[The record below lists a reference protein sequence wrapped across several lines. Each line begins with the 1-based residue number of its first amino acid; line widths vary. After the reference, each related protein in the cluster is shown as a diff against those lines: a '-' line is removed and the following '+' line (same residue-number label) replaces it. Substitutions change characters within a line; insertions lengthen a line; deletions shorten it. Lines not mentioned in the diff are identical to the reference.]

1 MRTASH
7 FAVGLGKREKV
18 RRPQNPVKPKLA
30 GRASGVFDSAG
41 RTVDSPPVTKRRV
54 GILTHHELEA
64 LAADGAIQPAV
75 PFAPDQVQP
84 TSLDLRLGP
93 VAYRIRAGFLPRT
106 EPVAER
112 LRDLSLHTL
121 DLEHGAVLER
131 GCIYLVPLLETLALP
146 HDVSGRCNPK
156 SSTGRIDLFT
166 RVITDAHERFDDV
179 RAGYHGR
186 LFLEIMPRSFPVRVQ
201 TGLRLNQ
208 IRLLRGRTRLD
219 DADTTAEHGAS
230 PLVTAAN
237 GDAIEPSRLRID
249 GGFHLAVS
257 LVPDPGS
264 AIVGYRAKGYTG
276 VVDLASI
283 GTHDPLAF
291 FEPIEATPTRRLLLE
306 PEEFYIFQSRERVR
320 VPLHLAA
327 EMHAYD
333 VGIGELRT
341 NYAGFFDAGFGHGG
355 SGELRG
361 TPAVLE
367 VRPHD
372 VPFLIDDG
380 QVLFRLEFHRTLMRC
395 ERWYGG
401 PGSSSNYARQGL
413 TLAKYFRA

>member
-1 MRTASH
+1 M
-7 FAVGLGKREKV
+7 
-18 RRPQNPVKPKLA
+18 
-30 GRASGVFDSAG
+30 
-41 RTVDSPPVTKRRV
+41 RTVDSAPVTKRRV
-54 GILTHHELEA
+54 GILTHHELES
-64 LAADGAIQPAV
+64 LAHDGAITTAV

-93 VAYRIRAGFLPRT
+93 IAYRIRAGFLPRT

-112 LRDLSLHTL
+112 LRDLSLYTL
-121 DLEHGAVLER
+121 DLDRGAVLER
-131 GCIYLVPLLETLALP
+131 GCIYLVPLLEGLHLP
-146 HDVSGRCNPK
+146 ADVSGRCNPK

-166 RVITDAHERFDDV
+166 RVITDANERFDDV
-179 RAGYHGR
+179 RAGYHGP

-219 DADTTAEHGAS
+219 DAGTATEHAS
-230 PLVTAAN
+230 TPLVT
-237 GDAIEPSRLRID
+237 DARGGAIASAELRID

-257 LVPDPGS
+257 LVPDAGS
-264 AIVGYRAKGYTG
+264 DIIGYRAKGYTG

-283 GTHDPLAF
+283 GTHDPLEF
-291 FEPIEATPTRRLLLE
+291 FEPLPATPSRRLLLE

-355 SGELRG
+355 DGSLHG

-372 VPFLIDDG
+372 VPFLIEDG
-380 QVLFRLEFHRTLMRC
+380 QVLFRLEFHRTIETC

-401 PGSSSNYARQGL
+401 PGTSSSYAKQGL